1 MSTTPLRTS
10 VTLAFIISSF
20 LWRWRPRCRQFCLID
35 NGNGMNYNFMS
46 LIQFK
51 RCPVRSAAARA
62 RPLSSN
68 QIPAQTKYYF
78 NGSPTA
84 GGQQQPSFNKVS
96 AVLQWRHETPASP
109 CCRNYYKSNLGIG
122 PSYKFVQHIQH
133 PSEDMAIYLES
144 VVFLAKTNQRQ

>member
-1 MSTTPLRTS
+1 MSTTPLWTS

-84 GGQQQPSFNKVS
+84 GGQQQPSTNKVS
-96 AVLQWRHETPASP
+96 AALQCCSGETRDTSLAMLQELLQV
-109 CCRNYYKSNLGIG
+109 KLGNR
-122 PSYKFVQHIQH
+122 PKLQAMYVQHTASVSRH
-133 PSEDMAIYLES
+133 GYLS
-144 VVFLAKTNQRQ
+144 RVSDVSG

>member
-1 MSTTPLRTS
+1 MSKTPLRTS

-84 GGQQQPSFNKVS
+84 GGQQQPSSNKVS
-96 AVLQWRHETPASP
+96 AVLQRCSAAVETRDTSLAMLQELLQVKLGNRPKLQVCTAYTASVWRH
-109 CCRNYYKSNLGIG
+109 G
-122 PSYKFVQHIQH
+122 
-133 PSEDMAIYLES
+133 YLS
-144 VVFLAKTNQRQ
+144 RVSGVSG

>member
-1 MSTTPLRTS
+1 
-10 VTLAFIISSF
+10 
-20 LWRWRPRCRQFCLID
+20 
-35 NGNGMNYNFMS
+35 MNYNFMS

-84 GGQQQPSFNKVS
+84 GGQQQPSTNKVS
-96 AVLQWRHETPASP
+96 AALQCCSGETRDTSLAMLQELLQV
-109 CCRNYYKSNLGIG
+109 KLGNR
-122 PSYKFVQHIQH
+122 PKLQAV
-133 PSEDMAIYLES
+133 
-144 VVFLAKTNQRQ
+144 

>member
-1 MSTTPLRTS
+1 MSTTPMWTS

-84 GGQQQPSFNKVS
+84 GGQQQPSTNKVS
-96 AVLQWRHETPASP
+96 AALQRCSAAVGRHATPASP

-122 PSYKFVQHIQH
+122 LCYVQHTASVSRH
-133 PSEDMAIYLES
+133 GYLS
-144 VVFLAKTNQRQ
+144 RVSDVSG